1 MQMSLSL
8 PASGP
13 TTPPPTTPPPTT
25 NSNTNTTSEAGS
37 TVYYRV
43 GLNPVQQA
51 TRDFVANMTGAEV
64 QAFVDAFRKEVTEWH
79 LHPVFPKAGTT
90 AALLTEEGEAYF
102 TPNDLVEHAGLHAD
116 TVDKYL
122 HNYIGVWANAPNYKQ
137 ERMTRLHAD
146 APWGRNYAAHLT
158 EPLPLRL
165 VSARALVFIVM
176 APTSV
181 YRPTTGDKEL
191 TARHGRL
198 VRFRVEAQG
207 RFGVPKGAPKRIDTN
222 MPTTTSV
229 RRKPMQN
236 ARSNKTSEDTT
247 PMPIPALFTLP
258 LPIPTA
264 CDLDEAI
271 ADLCG
276 EDDTKGVAAPAQTP
290 HTDKSAFGEVPD
302 LAHPSLVDGAVLD
315 TYFAAVADLRA
326 RAEKLRGLL
335 DLLPAQEVDDRVA
348 EFFRAGLNVLDKGRM
363 A

>member
-1 MQMSLSL
+1 MQLPLSLST
-8 PASGP
+8 SDP
-13 TTPPPTTPPPTT
+13 TPELAPMTTDT
-25 NSNTNTTSEAGS
+25 EGS
-37 TVYYRV
+37 VVRYRV

-64 QAFVDAFRKEVTEWH
+64 QAFVDAFRKEVTGWH
-79 LHPVFPKAGTT
+79 LHPVFPTSGTT
-90 AALLTEEGEAYF
+90 AAFLAEEGEAYF

-146 APWGRNYAAHLT
+146 APWGKHYAAHLT

-176 APTSV
+176 APASI
-181 YRPTTGDKEL
+181 YRPTTGDEEL
-191 TARHGRL
+191 TARWRRL
-198 VRFRVEAQG
+198 VQFRADAPT
-207 RFGVPKGAPKRIDTN
+207 RFGVPKGAPKRIDNTA
-222 MPTTTSV
+222 PTTTSV
-229 RRKPMQN
+229 RRTPH
-236 ARSNKTSEDTT
+236 ARSNKTSEDT
-247 PMPIPALFTLP
+247 MPIPALFTLP
-258 LPIPTA
+258 LPTA
-264 CDLDEAI
+264 AEVDDAVADTKDEA
-271 ADLCG
+271 
-276 EDDTKGVAAPAQTP
+276 EVVVVAAAPD
-290 HTDKSAFGEVPD
+290 TDKSAFGAVPD
-302 LAHPSLVDGAVLD
+302 LAHPSLTDGAVLD
-315 TYFAAVADLRA
+315 AYFAAVADLRA